1 LQYLKLGNTDLT
13 VSEVGFGCIP
23 IVRLSTGE
31 AVRLLCYAYER
42 GINFF
47 DTANAYQDSEQKIG
61 LAFQGYRDKVV
72 LATKSLQR
80 NADGLT
86 KHLENSLR
94 MLKTDYL
101 DLFQFHM
108 VSKQSELEA
117 ITAPGGALEAAIKAK
132 EQGKIRYIGITTHSY
147 DMAIKLMKTGYF
159 KTMMFPF
166 NFIEDKAKG
175 EMLQLSREKE
185 IGFLAMKPFGGG
197 ALDNAELCFKFLRQ
211 FPDAI
216 PVPGFD
222 SIKYVDEVL
231 TFYEQP
237 NIITEEDLLKI
248 QKYRNDL
255 GSQFC
260 RRCGY
265 CQPCPNG
272 VIITSAMSY
281 PLIVKRMSPAIS
293 VKFSQKA
300 MDSVPNC
307 TKCGSCVSRC
317 PYELPIPNLLQKNYE
332 LYTRNINLYGE

>member
-1 LQYLKLGNTDLT
+1 MQYLKLGNTDLT

-197 ALDNAELCFKFLRQ
+197 ALDNAELCFKFST
-211 FPDAI
+211 
-216 PVPGFD
+216 PVSGR
-222 SIKYVDEVL
+222 Y
-231 TFYEQP
+231 T
-237 NIITEEDLLKI
+237 
-248 QKYRNDL
+248 
-255 GSQFC
+255 C
-260 RRCGY
+260 
-265 CQPCPNG
+265 
-272 VIITSAMSY
+272 
-281 PLIVKRMSPAIS
+281 
-293 VKFSQKA
+293 
-300 MDSVPNC
+300 
-307 TKCGSCVSRC
+307 SR
-317 PYELPIPNLLQKNYE
+317 L
-332 LYTRNINLYGE
+332 